1 MLTRLY
7 FKLTNPWL
15 ALFFG
20 ALAGFLFSRLAAG
33 MATLPPGAPSIF
45 DLQLAFTPQR
55 FQFVVE

>member
-33 MATLPPGAPSIF
+33 LATLPPGAPSIF